1 MFCSSSE
8 CKGEDKVIQ
17 TTGDVT
23 ATEGDA
29 VTLNCMFETSS
40 TGPTLFWYKQ
50 EANGFPKYMLRCLSN
65 TVDKAP
71 EFDSDRFD
79 AAIEDKS
86 VPLKIQ
92 KLHVSDSAVYYCA
105 LRPTV
110 TGNSK
115 TLYKNLWTKKQKTPQ
130 HPLEGL
136 THCSTVQF
144 HTIVLNLRMN

>member
-1 MFCSSSE
+1 MEHWLWIILAALCFG
-8 CKGEDKVIQ
+8 KMGNKPTDYKVIQ

-29 VTLNCMFETSS
+29 VTLNCMFETRL
-40 TGPTLFWYKQ
+40 TAYLFWYKQ
-50 EANGFPKYMLRCLSN
+50 EANGFLKYMTKSFSK

-71 EFDSDRFD
+71 EFDNDRFD

-105 LRPTV
+105 LQPTV

-115 TLYKNLWTKKQKTPQ
+115 TL
-130 HPLEGL
+130 
-136 THCSTVQF
+136 
-144 HTIVLNLRMN
+144 

>member
-29 VTLNCMFETSS
+29 VTLNCMFETRL
-40 TGPTLFWYKQ
+40 TAYLFWYKQ
-50 EANGFPKYMLRCLSN
+50 EANGFLKYMTKSFSK

-71 EFDSDRFD
+71 EFDNDRFD

-92 KLHVSDSAVYYCA
+92 KLHVSDSAVYYYSS
-105 LRPTV
+105 LMSSPITV
-110 TGNSK
+110 
-115 TLYKNLWTKKQKTPQ
+115 YCKNKNVNHVICHK
-130 HPLEGL
+130 
-136 THCSTVQF
+136 
-144 HTIVLNLRMN
+144 M

>member
-29 VTLNCMFETSS
+29 VTLNCMFETSYPS
-40 TGPTLFWYKQ
+40 PYLFWYKQ
-50 EANGFPKYMLRCLSN
+50 DVHGPPKYMTKSFSN

-71 EFDSDRFD
+71 EFDNDRFD

-92 KLHVSDSAVYYCA
+92 KLDVSDSAVYYCA

-115 TLYKNLWTKKQKTPQ
+115 TLYKNLW
-130 HPLEGL
+130 
-136 THCSTVQF
+136 S
-144 HTIVLNLRMN
+144 N

>member
-1 MFCSSSE
+1 LLIHLFLCMFCSSSE

-29 VTLNCMFETSS
+29 VTLNCMFETSDS
-40 TGPTLFWYKQ
+40 FPYLFWYKQ
-50 EANGFPKYMLRCLSN
+50 DVHGPPKYMTKSFSN

-71 EFDSDRFD
+71 EFDSNRFD

-105 LRPTV
+105 LQPTV
-110 TGNSK
+110 TGNR
-115 TLYKNLWTKKQKTPQ
+115 
-130 HPLEGL
+130 EGL
-136 THCSTVQF
+136 CSREA
-144 HTIVLNLRMN
+144 L